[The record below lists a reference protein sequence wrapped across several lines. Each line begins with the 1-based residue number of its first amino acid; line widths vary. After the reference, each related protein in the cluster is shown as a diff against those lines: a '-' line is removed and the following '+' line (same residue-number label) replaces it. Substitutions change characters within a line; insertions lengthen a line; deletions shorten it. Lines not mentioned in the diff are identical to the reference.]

1 MAPMPELGAAAD
13 GVPSGCVPSSPRSPA
28 PCQSENW
35 LGLTRH
41 CLSQS
46 PQYCPM
52 LVVSGCLAEV
62 RSLLQS
68 TPTLSASVCRHPAQ
82 PSVAAWSMR
91 VFGASVASAWDKI
104 CRTCSLGKTPSEI
117 LSKHGV

>member
-1 MAPMPELGAAAD
+1 MAPMPEPGAAAD

-68 TPTLSASVCRHPAQ
+68 TPPCQHLYVGIQLSPVWPPGPC
-82 PSVAAWSMR
+82 
-91 VFGASVASAWDKI
+91 G
-104 CRTCSLGKTPSEI
+104 CLGPR
-117 LSKHGV
+117 